1 MPKLRPVPKIMK
13 QQIRLRVLFALASSL
28 AFSGCITP
36 KSFVDPSVTKQTYE
50 DLQHPAQPLRLTL
63 AVAFQRNGVPLPK
76 ADSTLR
82 DDTERILRASG
93 VILPV
98 SGGSE
103 GQIKV
108 TVNNIADKSAAA
120 AKGFGTG
127 LTFGLVGSTVMDAYE
142 LSVAI
147 TVGSKTFTRTAVR
160 HAIYT
165 MIGNTTAPAGVET
178 VPPNVAFQRVLEQML
193 IRVLREYQGTATD
206 QANKSPEA
214 TPGER
219 APATQNPA
227 SGAPL
232 L

>member
-1 MPKLRPVPKIMK
+1 MKHQILLRF
-13 QQIRLRVLFALASSL
+13 LFALTLSL

-36 KSFVDPSVTKQTYE
+36 KSFVDPSVGKLTYE
-50 DLQHPAQPLRLTL
+50 DLHQPAQPLRLTL
-63 AVAFQRNGVPLPK
+63 AVAFQRNGVPFPK

-93 VILPV
+93 VIVPV
-98 SGGSE
+98 PGGGE

-108 TVNNIADKSAAA
+108 TVNNVADKSAAA

-142 LSVAI
+142 LSVTI

-160 HAIYT
+160 HAMYT

-193 IRVLREYQGTATD
+193 IRVLREYQSTATD
-206 QANKSPEA
+206 QAIKSPEA
-214 TPGER
+214 TPGDR
-219 APATQNPA
+219 APATQSSA
-227 SGAPL
+227 SGAPQL
-232 L
+232 

>member
-1 MPKLRPVPKIMK
+1 MPNLRPLLKTMK
-13 QQIRLRVLFALASSL
+13 HPIRLRVVFALALSL

-36 KSFVDPSVTKQTYE
+36 KWFVDPSVAKLTYE
-50 DLQHPAQPLRLTL
+50 DLHHAAQPLRLTL
-63 AVAFQRNGVPLPK
+63 AVAFQRNGVPYPK

-82 DDTERILRASG
+82 DDTERILRASR
-93 VILPV
+93 VIVPV

-108 TVNNIADKSAAA
+108 TVNNIADQSAAA

-142 LSVAI
+142 LSITI
-147 TVGSKTFTRTAVR
+147 TVGSKIFTRMAVR
-160 HAIYT
+160 HAFYT

-206 QANKSPEA
+206 QAKSPEA
-214 TPGER
+214 TPGDR
-219 APATQNPA
+219 APATQSPA
-227 SGAPL
+227 SGAPKL
-232 L
+232 